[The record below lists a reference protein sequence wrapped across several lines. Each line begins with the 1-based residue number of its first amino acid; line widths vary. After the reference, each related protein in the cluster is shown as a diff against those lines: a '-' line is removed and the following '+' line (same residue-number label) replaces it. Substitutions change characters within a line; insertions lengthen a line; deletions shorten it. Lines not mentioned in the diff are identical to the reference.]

1 MQEKQDALFEIST
14 AKRSLSI
21 PLNNKY
27 MILDIQSRPVKF
39 KVVTRI
45 RKISRKLS
53 LPCKRCKQL
62 QSLKV
67 LFSSSRSEVM
77 NIFSVI
83 INYYRFSGLFNL
95 SFLQVDVSKPIQ
107 SILNEFST
115 VYASLNF
122 ITYQSFFC

>member
-77 NIFSVI
+77 NIFSVT
-83 INYYRFSGLFNL
+83 INYYRCSGLFNL
-95 SFLQVDVSKPIQ
+95 SFLQVDVSKPLQ
-107 SILNEFST
+107 RILN
-115 VYASLNF
+115 SLVL
-122 ITYQSFFC
+122 YMLL